1 MIIEESRLLWFV
13 LITSFIEVHCFPT
26 YRTQQIHSFQS
37 RASSSLNS
45 ENDGRN
51 PGKRYNGRK
60 DDNSE
65 MQKRLESSLSNL
77 FDMSR
82 GSSSKSDVEIPSTQ
96 AQFDEELKSGFESLG
111 FSKDDNAPILSEDMY
126 LNSDKYFDEDGS
138 LKGSQNSSN
147 ERMQELALQIMND
160 SPTLPVDEESLSTQS
175 KEELDGI
182 ISDETLLQ
190 SMSQAKENAMDS
202 EAIHKL
208 IFENEKGFLEQT
220 EQFRGSLLS
229 EDRKKDQAKAKEAAA
244 LRRGAQYRK
253 DQTESLSKLLKDM
266 DDFEKDISA
275 KEKARQ
281 LATHQSKDIE
291 AGAISNKLDI
301 NSNLIAC
308 SRCKC
313 LLSPE
318 EIVIERKRGRNEMT
332 CRLCQVEEKRSK
344 HGSPYLMG
352 RNDKNNA
359 PPRKGYIEP
368 PQSKALRRRI
378 QEIRKI
384 GPLNENV
391 NYDMFVR
398 DDDTPTMF
406 EMSKRTVKDSEAW
419 REQFTTAMMRGKRQ
433 NLESP
438 LNKTIPPKT
447 SQDVRKTTEKGANAP
462 EQIPVSRIPRTP
474 LDTEVYSQP
483 NSMTNHNQYAKR
495 LQDLRTKDRM
505 FRSKEIYDAHLK
517 SALYRQRAIEYT
529 GIYTK
534 RTLAENTSNKEAA
547 VPTTIKESDEES
559 KVQMMTARTKKVIQT
574 KDMEIVQLKKE
585 MESLKSTLNDYKGQI
600 EKSSKKIKAL
610 QSMNAVLQ
618 KNMNKRIKKSS
629 TNNSKVEEEGI
640 TMRNEV
646 GEGVVRIMQS
656 KSQPKYGNANDKSKV
671 SQKMKGFSDED
682 DLLTNGS

>member
-1 MIIEESRLLWFV
+1 
-13 LITSFIEVHCFPT
+13 
-26 YRTQQIHSFQS
+26 
-37 RASSSLNS
+37 
-45 ENDGRN
+45 
-51 PGKRYNGRK
+51 
-60 DDNSE
+60 
-65 MQKRLESSLSNL
+65 MQNRLESSLSNL

-96 AQFDEELKSGFESLG
+96 AQFDKELKSGFESLG

-126 LNSDKYFDEDGS
+126 LNSEKYFDEDGS
-138 LKGSQNSSN
+138 FRGSQNSSN

-190 SMSQAKENAMDS
+190 SMSQAKENTMDS

-291 AGAISNKLDI
+291 AGEISNKLDI

-406 EMSKRTVKDSEAW
+406 EISKRTVKDSKAW

-433 NLESP
+433 HVESP

-447 SQDVRKTTEKGANAP
+447 SQDGRKTTEKGANAP
-462 EQIPVSRIPRTP
+462 EQIP
-474 LDTEVYSQP
+474 
-483 NSMTNHNQYAKR
+483 R

-547 VPTTIKESDEES
+547 VPTKIKESDEES
-559 KVQMMTARTKKVIQT
+559 KVQMMTAQTKKVIQT

-610 QSMNAVLQ
+610 LSMNAVLQ

-656 KSQPKYGNANDKSKV
+656 KSQPKYGNANDKGKV
-671 SQKMKGFSDED
+671 NQKMKGFSDED